1 MTHAYKTLLW
11 DCQAIFLET
20 GPYATLRGTMR
31 PIPYQNP
38 HRATIRLRRCLS
50 TIAAS
55 LALINGCAHGPEVDT
70 VVHEAPRGSVTLE
83 RIPDRGVKAAHPITI
98 AEGVIARALSGVR
111 VTERKTA
118 LQTAFSKQSPTTRAF
133 SEDDIR
139 FLAPF
144 LTAALRQAA
153 PDQQVGFQVH
163 KYPPELSYSSKSG
176 AGVGS
181 SDPLLTNSTLLETT
195 SGHLLAK
202 DQWLYLTVSEFGK
215 RAEPPDTINM
225 ANRRLSDSTGQAD
238 KELVFEPKEALKPNG
253 KAGLFSSA
261 PDTVFVIDYRQLA
274 QLPAVGEP
282 PVPATGKR
290 PSDSNV
296 QPDAKEQDIKQIR
309 EEMKKKDVEIENLKK
324 EMEDIRR
331 DIGKPSGKA
340 P

>member
-1 MTHAYKTLLW
+1 MLH
-11 DCQAIFLET
+11 F
-20 GPYATLRGTMR
+20 RRTMP
-31 PIPYQNP
+31 PILYRVP
-38 HRATIRLRRCLS
+38 HRTTKSLRRYFSL
-50 TIAAS
+50 IAVG
-55 LALINGCAHGPEVDT
+55 LTLIEGCAHAPEVDT

-83 RIPDRGVKAAHPITI
+83 RIPDRGVKAAHPFAIEE
-98 AEGVIARALSGVR
+98 AVIARALSGVR

-118 LQTAFSKQSPTTRAF
+118 LQTAFSKQSSMTRAF
-133 SEDDIR
+133 SEEDIR

-153 PDQQVGFQVH
+153 PDQQVGFQLH

-181 SDPLLTNSTLLETT
+181 SDPLLTNATLLETT
-195 SGHLLAK
+195 SGHLLAQ
-202 DQWLYLTVSEFGK
+202 DQWLYLTVSEFRK
-215 RAEPPDTINM
+215 RAEQSDTINM
-225 ANRRLSDSTGQAD
+225 ANRRLPDSTGQAD

-282 PVPATGKR
+282 LAPATGKR

-296 QPDAKEQDIKQIR
+296 PPDAKEQDIKQIR
-309 EEMKKKDVEIENLKK
+309 EDMKKKDVEIENLKK

-331 DIGKPSGKA
+331 DMGKPSGKS

>member
-1 MTHAYKTLLW
+1 MLH
-11 DCQAIFLET
+11 F
-20 GPYATLRGTMR
+20 RRTMP
-31 PIPYQNP
+31 PILYRAP
-38 HRATIRLRRCLS
+38 HRTTIRLRRGLS
-50 TIAAS
+50 LIAAS

-98 AEGVIARALSGVR
+98 EEGVIARALSGVR
-111 VTERKTA
+111 VTERKTT

-181 SDPLLTNSTLLETT
+181 SDPLLTNATLLETT

-202 DQWLYLTVSEFGK
+202 DQWLYLTVSEFRK
-215 RAEPPDTINM
+215 RAEQSDTINM

-238 KELVFEPKEALKPNG
+238 KELVFEPKEVLKPNG

-261 PDTVFVIDYRQLA
+261 QDTVFVIDYRQLA

-282 PVPATGKR
+282 LAPAIGKR

-296 QPDAKEQDIKQIR
+296 PPDAKEQDIRQIR
-309 EEMKKKDVEIENLKK
+309 EDMKKKDVEIENLKK

-331 DIGKPSGKA
+331 DMGIPSGKS

>member
-1 MTHAYKTLLW
+1 
-11 DCQAIFLET
+11 
-20 GPYATLRGTMR
+20 
-31 PIPYQNP
+31 
-38 HRATIRLRRCLS
+38 
-50 TIAAS
+50 
-55 LALINGCAHGPEVDT
+55 
-70 VVHEAPRGSVTLE
+70 VTLE
-83 RIPDRGVKAAHPITI
+83 RIPDRGVKAAHPIAI
-98 AEGVIARALSGVR
+98 EEGLIARALSGVR
-111 VTERKTA
+111 VTDRKTA
-118 LQTAFSKQSPTTRAF
+118 LQTAFSKQSFATRAF

-144 LTAALRQAA
+144 LAAALRQAA
-153 PDQQVGFQVH
+153 PDQQVGFQLH

-274 QLPAVGEP
+274 QLPAVGAP
-282 PVPATGKR
+282 LAPASGKR